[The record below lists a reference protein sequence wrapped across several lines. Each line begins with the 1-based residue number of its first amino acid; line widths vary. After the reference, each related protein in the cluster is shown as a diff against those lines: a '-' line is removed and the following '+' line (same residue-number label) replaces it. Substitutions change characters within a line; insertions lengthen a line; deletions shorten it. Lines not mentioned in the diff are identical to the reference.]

1 MMKKLRLLFLLAILF
16 AGHSRVKAQNSYY
29 DKMNI
34 VLLKNFYT
42 GYIVHFVHDSIQQ
55 MVKGMDTLAKGMCT
69 DKLYKRLQ
77 TDTTLSLNGDP
88 FLKTPVYVDSMLYTI
103 KIIKDP
109 QASNR
114 YVAKYPYFNALKGHK
129 DTTYI
134 HIQMVE
140 DKIDSLW

>member
-1 MMKKLRLLFLLAILF
+1 MLF
-16 AGHSRVKAQNSYY
+16 AGRSFGQVQHNYY

-42 GYIVHFVHDSIQQ
+42 GYIVHFVHDSIKE

-69 DKLYKRLQ
+69 EELYKRLQ
-77 TDTTLSLNGDP
+77 TDTTLTLNGDP
-88 FLKTPVYVDSMLYTI
+88 FLKTPIYVDSMLYTI
-103 KIIKDP
+103 TIKKDP
-109 QASNR
+109 QKPNR
-114 YVAKYPYFNALKGHK
+114 YVAKYPYYNALKGHK